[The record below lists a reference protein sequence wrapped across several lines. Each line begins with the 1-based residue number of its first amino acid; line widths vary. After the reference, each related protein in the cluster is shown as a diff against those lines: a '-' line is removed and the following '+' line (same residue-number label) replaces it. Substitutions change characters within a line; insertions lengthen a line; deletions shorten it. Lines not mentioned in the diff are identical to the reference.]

1 MQIALREYKMTMNKN
16 IFFGLVLTFVAGTSV
31 QAQTLKDARKKA
43 DNERYELARKDFQ
56 ALIQKD
62 PASIDNAFYYGNFL
76 VMIDENAAAI
86 EQFKAAAAKNAEDK
100 LAMVSS
106 AKAIYFSGDTTT
118 AGIKFRELIKATK
131 SKNACVLLRVAET
144 YATAPTK
151 NLPLAEAYLTKVVM
165 LEPQNVEA
173 MQLLGDIIIEQSTS
187 RVSQAVEQYN
197 NVLKIEPTNASAIV
211 KKAYIYERVKNEE
224 AAMQGYEESMKIDAT
239 FAPAYRR
246 AAELH
251 MKQGNYD
258 KSAENWTKYLSLN
271 DDPQARYRYA
281 TSLFVGKKFDLALIE
296 LDKVEKSGIVNAYT
310 KRMRFY
316 SLFDANTAGD
326 PAMYQKTLDASTD
339 FFSAIKP
346 EKIVASDYMY
356 LANTYWKLGKTA
368 EAIEAL
374 DKAATLD
381 KASAGD
387 LLTKIGTKAF
397 KDKDYKT
404 AIAAYSKKY
413 AVAPDNMKATDYF
426 EMGKAYYFDT
436 DKNFVMADSS
446 FAMLNRVSPNY
457 ALGYIYRGRAL
468 AQMDTDINK
477 RNWKA
482 QVPYETFFSKLT
494 EADKTSATYKEFI
507 TEASRYLGDYYVNS
521 PAKDPAKA
529 KLYWGQVLAN
539 EPTDKQALLYFKTH

>member
-1 MQIALREYKMTMNKN
+1 MNKN
-16 IFFGLVLTFVAGTSV
+16 IFFGLVLTFVAGSQA

-56 ALIQKD
+56 TLIQKD
-62 PASIDNAFYYGNFL
+62 PASIDNAFFYGNFL
-76 VMIDENAAAI
+76 VTMEENTAAI
-86 EQFKAAAAKNAEDK
+86 EQFKSAASKNAEDK
-100 LAMVSS
+100 LAMVSG
-106 AKAIYFSGDTTT
+106 AKATYFAGDSTT
-118 AGIKFRELIKATK
+118 AGTKFRELIKATK
-131 SKNACVLLRVAET
+131 SKNACVLLRIAET
-144 YATAPTK
+144 YATGPIK
-151 NLPLAEAYLTKVVM
+151 NLPVAEAYLTKVIA

-187 RVSQAVEQYN
+187 RVSAAVAQYN
-197 NVLKIEPTNASAIV
+197 SVLAIDPNNASAIV
-211 KKAYIYERVKNEE
+211 KKAFIYERVKNQE
-224 AAMQGYEESMKIDAT
+224 AAMQGYEQSMKIDPT

-251 MKQGNYD
+251 MKQGNYE

-316 SLFDANTAGD
+316 SLYDSNTAED
-326 PAMYQKTLDASTD
+326 AAVYQKTLDASTD
-339 FFSAIKP
+339 FFNAIKP
-346 EKIVASDYMY
+346 ENIIASDYTY
-356 LANTYWKLGKTA
+356 LANAYMKLGKNA
-368 EAIEAL
+368 EALEALEKAAAL
-374 DKAATLD
+374 DKVA
-381 KASAGD
+381 AGD
-387 LLTKIGTKAF
+387 LLTQMGTKAF
-397 KDKDYKT
+397 KAKDYKT
-404 AIAAYSKKY
+404 AIAAYGKKY
-413 AVAPDNMKATDYF
+413 AVMPESMKATDYF

-468 AQMDTDINK
+468 AQMDTDLNK
-477 RNWKA
+477 RNYKA
-482 QVPYETFFSKLT
+482 QVPYETFFTKLT
-494 EADKTSATYKEFI
+494 EADKVSPNYKEFI

-521 PAKDPAKA
+521 PAKDEAKA

-539 EPTDKQALLYFKTH
+539 EPADKQALLYFKNHK